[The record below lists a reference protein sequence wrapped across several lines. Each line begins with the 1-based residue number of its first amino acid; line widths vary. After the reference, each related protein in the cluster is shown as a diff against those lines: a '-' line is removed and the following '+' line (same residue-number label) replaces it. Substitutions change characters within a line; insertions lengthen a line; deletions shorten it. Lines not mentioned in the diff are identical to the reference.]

1 MKEFE
6 VRVEATQEMVGY
18 VVVEAKSMEA
28 AVALVKDQLGKGIT
42 TDEVEWSEEYIRS
55 ITEVSPSER
64 EL

>member
-28 AVALVKDQLGKGIT
+28 AVALVKYQLGIGKNAPNLIGAFLPAIFNS
-42 TDEVEWSEEYIRS
+42 DGK
-55 ITEVSPSER
+55 
-64 EL
+64 

>member
-28 AVALVKDQLGKGIT
+28 AVALVKYQLGKGIT
-42 TDEVEWSEEYIRS
+42 TDEVEWGEEYIG